1 LNEELIFLYFDKFK
15 IQNPKSKMANNAGII
30 GMGHAYPSG
39 ILTNADLEK
48 IVETSDE
55 WIFSRTGIKQRH
67 KAADNEYTSQFG
79 VLAAKLALDRAGLKP
94 EDIEIIICAT
104 TTPDQIMPSTGALI
118 QAQIGATNAAGMD
131 VFAACS
137 GFLYGLTMVE
147 SMIKTGQ
154 IRYALVIGA
163 EVLTKYVDYTDR
175 STCVIFGDGA
185 GAAVLGPVSEDK
197 GILATK
203 IRSDGRYEEQLYAP
217 GGGTKLGTT
226 HETID
231 NREHFFKMKGNELF
245 KIAVRSMT
253 EISGEML
260 EKAGYTVDDV
270 DLVIPHQANQRITD
284 AVASRLGVP
293 EEKVYSNIAEL
304 GNTSSASIPIAL
316 DECIQSGKVKEGSLV
331 LLTAFGGGV
340 TWGGTLIRF

>member
-1 LNEELIFLYFDKFK
+1 
-15 IQNPKSKMANNAGII
+15 MAFQNAGII
-30 GMGHAYPSG
+30 GVGHAYPEG

-48 IVETSDE
+48 IVDTSDE
-55 WIFSRTGIKQRH
+55 WITSRTGIKQRH

-79 VLAAKLALDRAGLKP
+79 SKAALQALERAGLQP
-94 EDIEIIICAT
+94 TDLDMIICAT

-131 VFAACS
+131 IFAACS

-154 IRYALVIGA
+154 VKYALVIGA

-185 GAAVLGPVSEDK
+185 GAAVLGPVPEGK

-203 IRSDGRYEEQLYAP
+203 IRSDGRYEEQLFAP
-217 GGGTKLGTT
+217 GGGTKMGTS
-226 HETID
+226 HQTID
-231 NREHFFKMKGNELF
+231 DGMHFFKMKGNELF
-245 KIAVRSMT
+245 KVAVRSMAD
-253 EISGEML
+253 ISAEML

-270 DLVIPHQANQRITD
+270 DIVIPHQANQRITD
-284 AVASRLGVP
+284 AVASRLGVA
-293 EEKVYSNIAEL
+293 EDKVFSNIAEH
-304 GNTSSASIPIAL
+304 GNTSSASIPIAI
-316 DECIQSGKVKEGSLV
+316 DECIEQGKIKEGSLV

>member
-1 LNEELIFLYFDKFK
+1 
-15 IQNPKSKMANNAGII
+15 MNNAGII
-30 GMGHAYPSG
+30 GMGHSYPEG

-48 IVETSDE
+48 MVDTNDE
-55 WIFSRTGIKQRH
+55 WITTRTGIEQRH
-67 KAADNEYTSQFG
+67 KAAENEYTSQFG
-79 VLAAKLALDRAGLKP
+79 SKAALQALERANLKP
-94 EDIEIIICAT
+94 EDIDIIVCAT

-118 QAQIGATNAAGMD
+118 QAQIGAVNAAGMD

-175 STCVIFGDGA
+175 GTCVIFGDGA
-185 GAAVLGPVSEDK
+185 GAAVLGPVPEGK

-203 IRSDGRYEEQLYAP
+203 IKSDGRYEEQLYCP
-217 GGGTKLGTT
+217 GGGTKLPTS
-226 HETID
+226 HESID

-245 KIAVRSMT
+245 KVAVRSMAD
-253 EISGEML
+253 ISAEML

-270 DLVIPHQANQRITD
+270 DIVIPHQANQRITD

-293 EEKVYSNIAEL
+293 EEKVYSNIADM
-304 GNTSSASIPIAL
+304 GNTSSASIPIAM
-316 DECIQSGKVKEGSLV
+316 DECIQSGKIKEGSLV

-340 TWGGTLIRF
+340 TWGGTVIRF

>member
-1 LNEELIFLYFDKFK
+1 
-15 IQNPKSKMANNAGII
+15 
-30 GMGHAYPSG
+30 MGHAYPEG

-55 WIFSRTGIKQRH
+55 WITSRTGIKQRH

-79 VLAAKLALDRAGLKP
+79 TKAAQQALERAGLKA
-94 EDIEIIICAT
+94 EDIDIIVCAT

-118 QAQIGATNAAGMD
+118 QAQLGAVNAAGMD

-137 GFLYGLTMVE
+137 GFLYGITMVE
-147 SMIKTGQ
+147 SMIRTGQ

-175 STCVIFGDGA
+175 GTCVIFGDGA
-185 GAAVLGPVSEDK
+185 GAAVLGPVEEGK

-217 GGGTKLGTT
+217 GGGTKLGTS

-245 KIAVRSMT
+245 KVAVRSMAD
-253 EISGEML
+253 ISKEML
-260 EKAGYTVDDV
+260 DKTGYTVEDV
-270 DLVIPHQANQRITD
+270 DIVIPHQANQRITD

-293 EEKVYSNIAEL
+293 EEKVYSNIAYH
-304 GNTSSASIPIAL
+304 GNTSSASIPIAM
-316 DECIQSGKVKEGSLV
+316 DECIESGKIKEGSLV

-340 TWGGTLIRF
+340 TWGGTVIRF

>member
-1 LNEELIFLYFDKFK
+1 M
-15 IQNPKSKMANNAGII
+15 SNAGII
-30 GMGHAYPSG
+30 GMGHAYPEG

-48 IVETSDE
+48 IVDTTDE
-55 WIFSRTGIKQRH
+55 WITTRTGIKQRH
-67 KAADNEYTSQFG
+67 KAAANEYTSQFG
-79 VLAAKLALDRAGLKP
+79 TKAALQALERAGLKP
-94 EDIEIIICAT
+94 EDIDIIICAT

-118 QAQIGATNAAGMD
+118 QAQIGAVNAAGMD
-131 VFAACS
+131 IFAACS
-137 GFLYGLTMVE
+137 GFLYGLTLVE

-154 IRYALVIGA
+154 IKYALVIGA

-175 STCVIFGDGA
+175 GTCVIFGDGA
-185 GAAVLGPVSEDK
+185 GAAVVGPVPDGK

-203 IRSDGRYEEQLYAP
+203 IKSDGRYEEQLYAP

-231 NREHFFKMKGNELF
+231 NRDHYFKMKGNELF
-245 KIAVRSMT
+245 KVAVRSMADV
-253 EISGEML
+253 SAEML

-293 EEKVYSNIAEL
+293 EEKVYSNIAEH

-316 DECIQSGKVKEGSLV
+316 DECIESGRVKEGSLV

>member
-1 LNEELIFLYFDKFK
+1 
-15 IQNPKSKMANNAGII
+15 MANNAGII
-30 GMGHAYPSG
+30 GMGHAYPEG

-55 WIFSRTGIKQRH
+55 WITTRTGIKQRH
-67 KAADNEYTSQFG
+67 KAAQNEYTSQFG
-79 VLAAKLALDRAGLKP
+79 TAAARMALERAGLKP
-94 EDIEIIICAT
+94 EDIDIIVCAT

-118 QAQIGATNAAGMD
+118 QAQLGAVNAAGMD

-137 GFLYGLTMVE
+137 GFLYGITMVE
-147 SMIKTGQ
+147 SMIRTGQ

-175 STCVIFGDGA
+175 GTCVIFGDGA
-185 GAAVLGPVSEDK
+185 GAAVLGPVEEGK

-203 IRSDGRYEEQLYAP
+203 IKSDGRYEEALYAA

-226 HETID
+226 YETID

-245 KIAVRSMT
+245 KVAVRSMAD
-253 EISGEML
+253 ISKEML
-260 EKAGYTVDDV
+260 DKTGYTVDDV
-270 DLVIPHQANQRITD
+270 DIVIPHQANQRITD
-284 AVASRLGVP
+284 AVASRLGVT
-293 EEKVYSNIAEL
+293 EEKVYSNIAYH
-304 GNTSSASIPIAL
+304 GNTSSASIPIAM
-316 DECIQSGKVKEGSLV
+316 DECIESGKIKEGSLV

-340 TWGGTLIRF
+340 TWGGTVIRF

>member
-1 LNEELIFLYFDKFK
+1 
-15 IQNPKSKMANNAGII
+15 MANQNAGII
-30 GMGHAYPSG
+30 GMGHAYPDG

-55 WIFSRTGIKQRH
+55 WITTRTGIKQRH

-79 VLAAKLALDRAGLKP
+79 TAAAKQALDRAGLKP
-94 EDIEIIICAT
+94 EDIDIIICAT

-118 QAQIGATNAAGMD
+118 QAQLGAVNAAGMD

-137 GFLYGLTMVE
+137 GFIYGITMVE

-154 IRYALVIGA
+154 IKYALVIGA

-175 STCVIFGDGA
+175 GTCVIFGDGA
-185 GAAVLGPVSEDK
+185 GAAVLGPVNSGK

-203 IRSDGRYEEQLYAP
+203 IKSDGRYEEQLYCPA
-217 GGGTKLGTT
+217 GGTKLGTT

-231 NREHFFKMKGNELF
+231 NRMHYFKMKGNELF
-245 KIAVRSMT
+245 KVAVRSMAD
-253 EISGEML
+253 ISAEML
-260 EKAGYTVDDV
+260 EKSGYSVDDV
-270 DLVIPHQANQRITD
+270 DIVIPHQANQRITD
-284 AVASRLGVP
+284 AVASRLGVA
-293 EEKVYSNIAEL
+293 EEKVYSNIAEH

-316 DECIQSGKVKEGSLV
+316 DECIESGKIKEGSLV

-340 TWGGTLIRF
+340 TWGGTVIRF

>member
-1 LNEELIFLYFDKFK
+1 
-15 IQNPKSKMANNAGII
+15 
-30 GMGHAYPSG
+30 MGHAYPEG

-55 WIFSRTGIKQRH
+55 WITTRTGIKQRH
-67 KAADNEYTSQFG
+67 KAAENEYTSQFG
-79 VLAAKLALDRAGLKP
+79 TAAAKIALERAGLKA
-94 EDIEIIICAT
+94 EDIDIIVCAT

-118 QAQIGATNAAGMD
+118 QAQLGAVNAAGMD

-137 GFLYGLTMVE
+137 GFIYGITMIE
-147 SMIKTGQ
+147 SMIRTGQ

-175 STCVIFGDGA
+175 GTCVIFGDGA
-185 GAAVLGPVSEDK
+185 GAAVLGPVPEGK

-203 IRSDGRYEEQLYAP
+203 IKSDGRYEEQLYAP

-245 KIAVRSMT
+245 KVAVRSMAD
-253 EISGEML
+253 ISKEML
-260 EKAGYTVDDV
+260 DKTGYTVEDV
-270 DLVIPHQANQRITD
+270 DIVIPHQANQRITD

-293 EEKVYSNIAEL
+293 EEKVYSNIAFH
-304 GNTSSASIPIAL
+304 GNTSSASIPIAM
-316 DECIQSGKVKEGSLV
+316 DECIESGKIKEGSLV

-340 TWGGTLIRF
+340 TWGGTVIRF

>member
-1 LNEELIFLYFDKFK
+1 MT
-15 IQNPKSKMANNAGII
+15 QQNAGIL
-30 GMGHAYPSG
+30 GMGHAYPDG

-55 WIFSRTGIKQRH
+55 WITTRTGIKQRH
-67 KAADNEYTSQFG
+67 KAAENEYTSQFG
-79 VLAAKLALDRAGLKP
+79 TAAAKQALERAGLKP
-94 EDIEIIICAT
+94 EDIDIIVCAT

-118 QAQIGATNAAGMD
+118 QAQIGAVNAAGMD

-154 IRYALVIGA
+154 VKYALVIGA

-175 STCVIFGDGA
+175 GTCVIFGDGA
-185 GAAVLGPVSEDK
+185 GAAVLGPVPEGK

-203 IRSDGRYEEQLYAP
+203 IRSDGRYEEQLYCP

-226 HETID
+226 HATID
-231 NREHFFKMKGNELF
+231 DRMHFFKMKGNELF
-245 KIAVRSMT
+245 KVAVRSMAD
-253 EISGEML
+253 ISAEMV
-260 EKAGYTVDDV
+260 EKAGYTVDDI
-270 DLVIPHQANQRITD
+270 DIVIPHQANQRITD
-284 AVASRLGVP
+284 AVASRLGVAD
-293 EEKVYSNIAEL
+293 EKVYSNIAEH
-304 GNTSSASIPIAL
+304 GNTSSASIPIAI
-316 DECIQSGKVKEGSLV
+316 DECIESGKIKEGSLV

-340 TWGGTLIRF
+340 TWGGTVIRF

>member
-1 LNEELIFLYFDKFK
+1 
-15 IQNPKSKMANNAGII
+15 MASAGII
-30 GMGHAYPSG
+30 GMGHAYPEG

-48 IVETSDE
+48 MVDTNDE
-55 WIFSRTGIKQRH
+55 WITTRTGIKQRH
-67 KAADNEYTSQFG
+67 KAAADEYTSQFG
-79 VLAAKLALDRAGLKP
+79 VKAAVQALERARLEP
-94 EDIEIIICAT
+94 TDVEIIICAT

-154 IRYALVIGA
+154 IKHALVIGA

-175 STCVIFGDGA
+175 GTCVIFGDGA
-185 GAAVLGPVSEDK
+185 GAAVLGPVSDGK

-203 IRSDGRYEEQLYAP
+203 IRSDGRYEDQLYSP

-226 HETID
+226 HETIANGD
-231 NREHFFKMKGNELF
+231 HFFKMKGNELF
-245 KIAVRSMT
+245 KVAVRSMAD
-253 EISGEML
+253 ISAEML
-260 EKAGYTVDDV
+260 EKAGYSVDDV
-270 DLVIPHQANQRITD
+270 DIVIPHQANQRITD
-284 AVASRLGVP
+284 AVASRLGVR
-293 EEKVYSNIAEL
+293 EEKVYSNIAEM
-304 GNTSSASIPIAL
+304 GNTSSASIPIAI
-316 DECIQSGKVKEGSLV
+316 DECIQSGRIKKGTLA

-340 TWGGTLIRF
+340 TWGATVIRF

>member
-1 LNEELIFLYFDKFK
+1 MTA
-15 IQNPKSKMANNAGII
+15 QNAGII
-30 GMGHAYPSG
+30 GMGHSYPEG

-48 IVETSDE
+48 MVDTNDE
-55 WIFSRTGIKQRH
+55 WITTRTGIKQRH
-67 KAADNEYTSQFG
+67 KAADDEYTSQFG
-79 VLAAKLALDRAGLKP
+79 TRAAVQALERSGLKP
-94 EDIEIIICAT
+94 TDIDIIVCAT
-104 TTPDQIMPSTGALI
+104 TSPDQIMPSTGALI

-154 IRYALVIGA
+154 IKYALVIGA

-175 STCVIFGDGA
+175 GTCVIFGDGA
-185 GAAVLGPVSEDK
+185 GAAVLGPVPEGK

-203 IRSDGRYEEQLYAP
+203 IRSDGRYEDQLFSP

-226 HETID
+226 HETINNGD
-231 NREHFFKMKGNELF
+231 HFFKMKGNELF
-245 KIAVRSMT
+245 KVAVRSMAD
-253 EISGEML
+253 ISAEMV
-260 EKAGYTVDDV
+260 EKAGYTVDDI
-270 DLVIPHQANQRITD
+270 DIVIPHQANQRITD

-293 EEKVYSNIAEL
+293 NEKVYSNIAEM
-304 GNTSSASIPIAL
+304 GNTSSASIPIAI
-316 DECIQSGKVKEGSLV
+316 DECIQSGRIKEGSLV

-340 TWGGTLIRF
+340 TWGGTVIRF

>member
-1 LNEELIFLYFDKFK
+1 MNEH
-15 IQNPKSKMANNAGII
+15 NAGIL
-30 GMGHAYPSG
+30 GMGHAYPDG

-55 WIFSRTGIKQRH
+55 WITTRTGIKQRH

-79 VLAAKLALDRAGLKP
+79 TTATRMALERAGIKP
-94 EDIEIIICAT
+94 EQLDIIICAT

-118 QAQIGATNAAGMD
+118 QAQIGASNAAGMD

-137 GFLYGLTMVE
+137 GFLYGLTLVE
-147 SMIKTGQ
+147 SMIRTGQ
-154 IRYALVIGA
+154 VRYALVVGA

-175 STCVIFGDGA
+175 GTCVIFGDGA
-185 GAAVLGPVSEDK
+185 GAAVLGPVNSGK

-203 IRSDGRYEEQLYAP
+203 IKSDGRYEEQLYAP

-226 HETID
+226 HDTID
-231 NREHFFKMKGNELF
+231 NRMHYFKMKGNELF
-245 KIAVRSMT
+245 KVAVRSMT
-253 EISGEML
+253 EISEEML
-260 EKAGYTVDDV
+260 GKAGLTVDDI

-284 AVASRLGVP
+284 AVASRLGVS
-293 EEKVYSNIAEL
+293 EEKVYSNIAEH
-304 GNTSSASIPIAL
+304 GNTSSASIPIAM
-316 DECIQSGKVKEGSLV
+316 DECIESGKLKEGDTV

-340 TWGGTLIRF
+340 TWGATILQF

>member
-1 LNEELIFLYFDKFK
+1 MT
-15 IQNPKSKMANNAGII
+15 QHNAGII
-30 GMGHAYPSG
+30 GMGHAYPDG

-48 IVETSDE
+48 IVDTSDE
-55 WIFSRTGIKQRH
+55 WITSRTGIKQRH
-67 KAADNEYTSQFG
+67 KAGADEYTSQFG
-79 VLAAKLALDRAGLKP
+79 SAAARQAIERAGIDVTDVEL
-94 EDIEIIICAT
+94 IVCAT

-118 QAQIGATNAAGMD
+118 QAQIGAVNAAGMD

-147 SMIKTGQ
+147 SMIRTGQ
-154 IRYALVIGA
+154 IKYALVIGA

-175 STCVIFGDGA
+175 GTCVIFGDGA
-185 GAAVLGPVSEDK
+185 GAAVIGAVPEGK

-203 IRSDGRYEEQLYAP
+203 IKSDGRYEEQLYAP

-231 NREHFFKMKGNELF
+231 NRMHFFKMKGNELF
-245 KIAVRSMT
+245 KVAVRSMAD
-253 EISGEML
+253 ISAEMVA
-260 EKAGYTVDDV
+260 KAGYTVDDV

-293 EEKVYSNIAEL
+293 EEKVYSNIAEH
-304 GNTSSASIPIAL
+304 GNTSSASIPIAI
-316 DECIQSGKVKEGSLV
+316 DECIESGKIKEGSLV